1 MSHLQQQPEIA
12 INVEKAYQNHLDL
25 KDSRTNLQD
34 CLDKNVSKVT
44 LFILSLLIEETLKV

>member
-1 MSHLQQQPEIA
+1 MQQQPEIA